1 MFADEYR
8 ETEFTGTFNLHFEYN
23 SLEKVI
29 DSFLDEY
36 FYCKLEC
43 EGNGPILYK
52 AYCLYENAV
61 DDDGYTE
68 QVIGN
73 WTGWDLIKIIKKYY
87 QNNEDLILNLQ

>member
-1 MFADEYR
+1 M
-8 ETEFTGTFNLHFEYN
+8 
-23 SLEKVI
+23 
-29 DSFLDEY
+29 
-36 FYCKLEC
+36 YCKLEC

-61 DDDGYTE
+61 DDDGYAE

-87 QNNEDLILNLQ
+87 QNNEDLILKEK